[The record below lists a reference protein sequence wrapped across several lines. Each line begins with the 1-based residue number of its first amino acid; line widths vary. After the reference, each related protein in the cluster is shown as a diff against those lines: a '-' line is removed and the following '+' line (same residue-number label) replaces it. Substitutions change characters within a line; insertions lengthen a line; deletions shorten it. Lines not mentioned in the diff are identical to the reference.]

1 MCVSNHRSRRTAEAS
16 GCPGPSHNLC
26 GNHSWSSSF
35 LWQHLASSWIPKKV
49 REHGNRPYTII
60 TEEAHRARERKECS
74 EGSGGGGQASY
85 CNHLVQQVGFTG
97 LALPQVAVLLRIWRQ
112 SPVVREQKRSNWV
125 TLGKYLNGNCNWLG
139 GTLAGEVL
147 WV

>member
-1 MCVSNHRSRRTAEAS
+1 MCISNHRSHRMAEAS

-35 LWQHLASSWIPKKV
+35 LWQHLASSWIPKV
-49 REHGNRPYTII
+49 REHGYRPYTII
-60 TEEAHRARERKECS
+60 TEEAYREREKRMLRGQWRMGAGKLLQPFSATGRLHWVSASPNSCALAYP
-74 EGSGGGGQASY
+74 GGRAQWLE
-85 CNHLVQQVGFTG
+85 NT
-97 LALPQVAVLLRIWRQ
+97 
-112 SPVVREQKRSNWV
+112 KRSNWV